1 MYFYVNI
8 GNVFINKEE
17 NKIKRTDEYYT
28 LYQDVENELQYYT
41 KELLGKSIYCNC
53 DNPKYS
59 NFVKYFIDNFERL
72 ELKELIT
79 SYRNLDGTGGV
90 AIYSGLSWQYGTLK
104 NGSYDSEE
112 LTEYLNRA
120 DVVVTNPPYS
130 ILSNFISLL
139 LDNNKDFVVMGNA
152 TTITAVKIFNA
163 FKEQRI
169 FYGHHVDHSCNFV
182 VPVEHYKDLKTK
194 ENDGKHHLTLG
205 NITWWTTFP
214 NKNIKLPLVPSV
226 EYKHQNY
233 EKYFN
238 YDAINV
244 NRVKD
249 IPKDYYGEMGVPIGY
264 AYKHNSDLFEII
276 SLSNKVK
283 KTRNDVPNRP
293 DNIWI
298 EKDGKP
304 YRNPYKR
311 IIIKRKRGC

>member
-1 MYFYVNI
+1 MIAY
-8 GNVFINKEE
+8 K
-17 NKIKRTDEYYT
+17 DEYYT
-28 LYQDVENELQYYT
+28 LYEDIEKELQYYA
-41 KELLGKSIYCNC
+41 KELTGKTIYCNC

-59 NFVKYFIDNFERL
+59 NFVKYFRNNFERL
-72 ELKELIT
+72 ELKELIA
-79 SYRNLDGTGGV
+79 SYRNLDETGGV
-90 AIYSGLSWQYGTLK
+90 ATYSGLSWQYGTLK

-112 LTEYLNRA
+112 LTGNLNRA

-152 TTITAVKIFNA
+152 TTITAVRIFDA

-169 FYGHHVDHSCNFV
+169 FYGHHVEHTCDFI
-182 VPVEHYKDLKTK
+182 VPEKNYKDLKTK
-194 ENDGKHHLTLG
+194 EKNGKHYLQLG

-214 NKNIKLPLVPSV
+214 NKNIKPPVVPTV
-226 EYKHQNY
+226 EYDPKNY

-244 NRVKD
+244 NQVKD

-264 AYKHNSDLFEII
+264 AYRHNPELFEII
-276 SLSNKVK
+276 ALSNKVK
-283 KTRNDVPNRP
+283 KTRTDVPNRP

-304 YRNPYKR
+304 YRNPFKR
-311 IIIKRKRGC
+311 IIIKRRKK